1 MAPDTSSTRTRLASE
16 SPASASVSM
25 VQEATAWPLSRP
37 LLSSGFPDA
46 QDWDAASS
54 ISFCADWQAKH
65 ADPERT
71 TEVRILWSLD
81 TLFLRFHCR
90 YREVWVFDDSD
101 PNGRRD
107 GLWDRDVAEA
117 FLQPDDFGSRNYKEF
132 EVSPNGLWVDLQISE
147 QPRRDLKSGL
157 RCTASLDAS
166 AKLWSAEMAIPM
178 RSLTLELRSREIVA
192 REFLSG
198 GRKRSEPRLSC
209 LAGHAYSAAAIP
221 RSCGIRQTEISE
233 VDFAVLQA
241 QGWGLS
247 GGGGVPSGAGG
258 ASVGGASAVGG

>member
-16 SPASASVSM
+16 SPASASVSTAH
-25 VQEATAWPLSRP
+25 EAIAWPLSRP

-46 QDWDAASS
+46 QDWDAASF
-54 ISFCADWQAKH
+54 ISFCADWQGRH

-178 RSLTLELRSREIVA
+178 RSLTLNFDSAKSWRANFFRAEGKDPSRA
-192 REFLSG
+192 Y
-198 GRKRSEPRLSC
+198 
-209 LAGHAYSAAAIP
+209 LAWQATHTPQPQFHVPAAFGKLKFQ
-221 RSCGIRQTEISE
+221 R
-233 VDFAVLQA
+233 
-241 QGWGLS
+241 
-247 GGGGVPSGAGG
+247 
-258 ASVGGASAVGG
+258 